1 MSASAAYDQHGL
13 FTYRYDPMTAAAS
26 ACNVFLS
33 YLKAD
38 AQQCFKGRPC
48 GPLLCRAGFC
58 RVSNVLLTSGNE
70 PCLRHALVSCSIRMS
85 LASQEEQRAQ
95 WPADAP
101 FKPLS
106 CVQLM

>member
-1 MSASAAYDQHGL
+1 MLQGQTMWSTALQGL
-13 FTYRYDPMTAAAS
+13 
-26 ACNVFLS
+26 
-33 YLKAD
+33 
-38 AQQCFKGRPC
+38 
-48 GPLLCRAGFC
+48 GFC

-85 LASQEEQRAQ
+85 LASQEEQRVQ